1 MYELAASLSKE
12 DGLVLGELG
21 SVLLGLGIAA
31 YIASRIRLSVVPIFL
46 LAGLFFGNGG
56 IVALD
61 LSDEFLDL
69 GAQWGAI
76 LLLLLLGLEYS
87 AQELFESVKK
97 RKSLGAVDLVVNF
110 LPGAA
115 LGLILGWGFL
125 GALTLGGIT
134 YVSSS
139 GIASQFI
146 KDSRLES
153 RESTR
158 RAVGVLVIEDLFLAP
173 YLPVLSALLA
183 SLGVATGLI
192 SISIALIVTG
202 IALLIGARGFHIP
215 HAPLVMGDSATLLLT
230 VFGSALLASG
240 VATYFG
246 FSGAVAAFL
255 VGLLLTGDVAIVA
268 RVRLA
273 PLRDLFSAIFFLF
286 FGLSVNPADIP
297 SVLIPASVL
306 ALIGVFT
313 KWVTA
318 WWAVRDLQ
326 EDNAIWRTAVLLI
339 PRGEFSMVIAG
350 LAATSLF
357 AVELQALTLTYVI
370 LTTLFA
376 SIIMRTVNSKAPK
389 LEL

>member
-1 MYELAASLSKE
+1 
-12 DGLVLGELG
+12 
-21 SVLLGLGIAA
+21 
-31 YIASRIRLSVVPIFL
+31 
-46 LAGLFFGNGG
+46 
-56 IVALD
+56 
-61 LSDEFLDL
+61 
-69 GAQWGAI
+69 
-76 LLLLLLGLEYS
+76 
-87 AQELFESVKK
+87 
-97 RKSLGAVDLVVNF
+97 
-110 LPGAA
+110 
-115 LGLILGWGFL
+115 
-125 GALTLGGIT
+125 
-134 YVSSS
+134 
-139 GIASQFI
+139 
-146 KDSRLES
+146 
-153 RESTR
+153 
-158 RAVGVLVIEDLFLAP
+158 
-173 YLPVLSALLA
+173 
-183 SLGVATGLI
+183 
-192 SISIALIVTG
+192 
-202 IALLIGARGFHIP
+202 
-215 HAPLVMGDSATLLLT
+215 
-230 VFGSALLASG
+230 LASG

-286 FGLSVNPADIP
+286 FGLSVDPADIP